1 MTKPKFS
8 RGMAIGMIV
17 GGDVVLLA
25 LGWLLLVA
33 PQRSTAASI
42 ARSTQAAQAQIVQ
55 LQQSAQ
61 EAAHPVVP
69 KQPVIQTAGLY
80 GLDKAM
86 PGSTD
91 MPDVMLEL
99 DQIARASGVT
109 LVSITPGS
117 AQAGT
122 TFTVIPIAMSFS
134 GDFYTLTDLLYR
146 LRTLVTL
153 RHGQLDTAGRLFSVA
168 SIGLAPNGTGN
179 DLNATVNIDTFVYG
193 VAGAVAATAVP
204 DVNTDTTST
213 DTTTTATTA
222 ADAAP

>member
-17 GGDVVLLA
+17 GGDILLLV
-25 LGWLLLVA
+25 LGWLLLVG

-42 ARSTQAAQAQIVQ
+42 ARSTQAAQAQIEQ
-55 LQQSAQ
+55 LEQSAQ
-61 EAAHPVVP
+61 AAAHPVIP
-69 KQPVIQTAGLY
+69 KQPVIQTAALY

-91 MPDVMLEL
+91 MPDLMLEL
-99 DQIARASGVT
+99 DQVARASGVT
-109 LVSITPGS
+109 LISITPAS
-117 AQAGT
+117 ALAGT

-153 RHGQLDTAGRLFSVA
+153 RHGQLDTTGRLFSVS
-168 SIGLAPNGTGN
+168 SIGLTPNGVGN
-179 DLNATVNIDTFVYG
+179 GLNASINVDAFVYG
-193 VAGAVAATAVP
+193 VAGAVASTAVP
-204 DVNTDTTST
+204 DVNTSTTGT